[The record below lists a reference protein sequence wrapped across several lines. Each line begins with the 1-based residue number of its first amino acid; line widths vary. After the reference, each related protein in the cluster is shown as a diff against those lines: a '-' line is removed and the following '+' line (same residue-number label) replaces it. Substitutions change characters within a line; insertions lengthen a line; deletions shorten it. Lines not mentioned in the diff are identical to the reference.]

1 MNTEQKREIMAQ
13 TAMETRQVVQET
25 EQIAQEVVS
34 LEQKIDQVI
43 AMLARVLQPAPP

>member
-1 MNTEQKREIMAQ
+1 MNTEQEKEIMAQ
-13 TAMETRQVVQET
+13 TAMETSQVVQET

-43 AMLARVLQPAPP
+43 AMLARVLQPVPP